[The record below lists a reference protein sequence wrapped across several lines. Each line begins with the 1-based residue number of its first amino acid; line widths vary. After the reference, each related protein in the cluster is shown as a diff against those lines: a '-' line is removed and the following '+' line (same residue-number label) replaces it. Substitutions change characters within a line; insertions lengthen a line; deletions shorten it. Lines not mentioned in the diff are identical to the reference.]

1 VKIWELFGSIELQG
15 DSDVLSGIDKIS
27 NGFKSAGSAMV
38 GFGSKLTAGVTVPI
52 LAVAAKFVKLA
63 SDLEEVKN
71 VVNVT
76 FGQNANAVI
85 DWSSTLKEK
94 FGMVQLESL
103 KYVGSMGAMLKSSGF
118 STEASEK
125 MAKSMVELTG
135 DMSSFYNLSHEEVWE
150 KIRAG
155 IAGETEPL
163 KVLGINMSVANME
176 AFALAEGIKKPWKEM
191 SQSEQTQL
199 RYQYLMQQTALAQG
213 DFARTSDGLAN
224 RIRIFQGTID
234 ELGAK
239 LGTVLLPGIND
250 ILGKLVEWMEK
261 LANMDP
267 ENQKLLI
274 FVGGL
279 AAVIP
284 PLIVILGLFV
294 GAIGSLLTPVGL
306 VIGAIGLLTGAFVAN
321 YIQEESLQGAFTMLI
336 FKLGELK
343 NFVMN
348 TVVPALQYLA
358 TGEGLE
364 KVQNASIITK
374 DNVEDLRKKFI
385 DFKDECQ
392 RVWDKIED
400 LRKKFIDFKD
410 ECQRVWDKI
419 VELKDL
425 FVLEFSPVLKDLKK
439 LWAELKELGGNFKD
453 VLNQIKNSA
462 GDSKKE
468 IKGAADAASE
478 LVKAFT
484 QIISWGNTVISTI
497 VSIDKWFKNLNKSL
511 DQVLNKIPGISSI
524 NKAVNSILPGYATGT
539 VSSPQG
545 WAMVGEHGPELAY
558 LQKGTQ
564 IINSNETRSILNN
577 NSSQSVSNF
586 INISIPMN
594 NLKDLMT
601 WDDFINRIGIEGVT
615 RGGVF

>member
-1 VKIWELFGSIELQG
+1 VKIWELFGTVDLKG
-15 DSDVLSGIDKIS
+15 DSAVLSGIDKIS

-38 GFGSKLTAGVTVPI
+38 GFGSKLTAGVTIPI

-85 DWSSTLKEK
+85 VWSSTLKEK

-103 KYVGSMGAMLKSSGF
+103 KYVGSMGAMLKSSGL

-239 LGTVLLPGIND
+239 LGTVLLPGING

-261 LANMDP
+261 LSSMDV

-374 DNVEDLRKKFI
+374 DNV
-385 DFKDECQ
+385 
-392 RVWDKIED
+392 ED

-558 LQKGTQ
+558 LQKGTR
-564 IINSNETRSILNN
+564 IYNANETRSILNN

>member
-1 VKIWELFGSIELQG
+1 MKIWELFGTVDLKG
-15 DSDVLSGIDKIS
+15 DSAVLSGIDKIS

-38 GFGSKLTAGVTVPI
+38 GFGSKLTAGVTIPI

-103 KYVGSMGAMLKSSGF
+103 KYVGSMGAMLKSSGL

-239 LGTVLLPGIND
+239 LGTVLLPGING

-261 LANMDP
+261 LSSMDV

-374 DNVEDLRKKFI
+374 DNV
-385 DFKDECQ
+385 
-392 RVWDKIED
+392 ED

-558 LQKGTQ
+558 LQKGTR
-564 IINSNETRSILNN
+564 IYNANETRSILNN